1 MPRLIPDGPD
11 IPGELI
17 QKQEAGEMVFFCGAG
32 ISVPTGLPRFR
43 GLIQQLYESLNIS
56 RTSKEQKLFDQEKFD
71 EVLDLV
77 ESRVTGNA
85 MRSEVARLLSIAPK
99 PGSLRLHQS
108 LLQVSR
114 SPSGMHLVTTNYD
127 DNFARANGPDEF
139 DFHAGPTL
147 PDLDHWNSVVHLHGR
162 IQDSLRGPVVSPLV
176 LTATDFGEAYLTKRW
191 AAEFVSNLIDRYTI
205 VFVGYRMADVVV
217 RYLTRAATSRR
228 GEDRNYSLVGY
239 GDEQEHDQSE
249 SEWSETGIHPIL
261 YHSGNEHGLLVRT
274 VEEWA
279 QLAADPHQ
287 YRVRLALSGL
297 KRAPDQK
304 THEADP
310 DRVVWA
316 LSDPAA
322 TWPAFN
328 RIRRA
333 PVPGAYAAGWLHEFA
348 VRGLMAGTVQPEAF
362 KRGPAGPVV
371 TLRAEQQMLQTDS
384 VANAVAS
391 WIEIHAHS
399 PEVFQWVINRGH
411 NIGYEL
417 RRRLWDRL
425 TSDEND
431 LPDIPPR
438 IARLWTL
445 LLAEPPDDA
454 QFLLRLNR
462 ILNNLSQDNTE
473 ATDDIL
479 LRLLRPRLGV
489 FPGPPPYRI
498 LSTDAS
504 TPEQVALLSCGHT
517 DVILGCRDEQHRFN
531 VLTEI
536 EPRRFG
542 HFLRRHAVTL
552 TEYLKTAFELLHR
565 SDRDGARFIHSELSD
580 AFASEDSGMAR
591 WTGDVETLT
600 DGATTDAKWT
610 DNQRRRSLRD
620 LVGTWTVL
628 LDWVRDSYR
637 ELPENGRERDD
648 LLRYWVASN
657 EKMLWRLALE
667 SIEQDHTADLDLARP
682 ILHRNAQEVLWDPD
696 CRREV
701 LSVLRQ
707 AGTRASP
714 ELQVELLDAVQGR
727 ADSCTSQP
735 DSDGTILAAVGPRL
749 AALHEGGVILSPAAA
764 RTLAAFE
771 RRHDAVRQH
780 KSEATPVAL
789 SGRVRE
795 VAVALRSGSVDVSRF
810 REFAKRRPV
819 AAMLALQELGHSGNW
834 PAEMWKA
841 VLDVVETKIRD
852 GKSGHQRSARLV
864 EILLG
869 IPEDLFQDLQ
879 DQIARL
885 VDVLA
890 VRWPGTEES
899 GFWRLWMRG
908 WEHRSQKSGILSRID
923 ALTHAL
929 NTTAG
934 KYAGA
939 AMKRIREVTSKTSR
953 PITDQEKSI
962 LDQISGDD
970 SGSAGIVILVFWV
983 DWLYGNA
990 TDWTTRHVLP
1000 RLRWR
1005 RATPSNNLYE
1015 EVRALWGVVALRGS
1029 ITPEL
1034 VPVLGSD
1041 LWTAVQLHKELDH
1054 GEKLVRFFVYVSM
1067 SPQMGLIDEST
1078 CRETAHM
1085 VIRDNPWHVGVAL
1098 GKVLDKGK
1106 DDQTRE
1112 QVWREFVG
1120 PWLDRFW
1127 PREKALNTGQSSS
1140 ALVEVMMATGDAF
1153 PEAVD
1158 WANGYVMALND
1169 RQIST
1174 VWYHKNTW
1182 KSYPRAA
1189 VALLHRIVPEV
1200 GIDPW
1205 ARASL
1210 VDILNSLREV
1220 DATIPQDSRF
1230 LELEQRAAR

>member
-1 MPRLIPDGPD
+1 MPKLIPDGPD

-32 ISVPTGLPRFR
+32 ISVPTGLPSFR
-43 GLIQQLYESLNIS
+43 GLVRWLYASLNIS
-56 RTSKEQKLFDQEKFD
+56 PTSSEEKVIEREKFA
-71 EVLDLV
+71 EALDHL
-77 ESRVTGNA
+77 ESRAAGNA
-85 MRSEVARLLSIAPK
+85 MRSEVVRLLSSTPK
-99 PGSLRLHQS
+99 PGSLRLHRA
-108 LLQVSR
+108 LLKVSR
-114 SPSGMHLVTTNYD
+114 NPSGIHLVTTNYD
-127 DNFARANGPDEF
+127 DNFARANGPDALQ
-139 DFHAGPTL
+139 FHAGPTL
-147 PDLDHWNSVVHLHGR
+147 PDLDNWNSVVNLHGR
-162 IQDSLRGPVVSPLV
+162 IQASLVEPVIPPLV
-176 LTATDFGEAYLTKRW
+176 LTDTDFGKAYLTKRW
-191 AAEFVSNLIDRYTI
+191 AAEFVSNLMDRYTV
-205 VFVGYRMADVVV
+205 VFVGYNMADVVI
-217 RYLTRAATSRR
+217 RYLTKAVTSRR
-228 GEDRNYSLVGY
+228 VDDRTYSLVGY
-239 GDEQEHDQSE
+239 RDEKQREQRE
-249 SEWSETGIHPIL
+249 LEWSETGIHPIF
-261 YHSGNEHGLLVRT
+261 YHSGNEHELLVRT

-279 QLAADPHQ
+279 KLAADPHQ
-287 YRVRLALSGL
+287 YRVQLALSGL
-297 KRAPDQK
+297 TRVPDKK

-316 LSDPAA
+316 LSDPVA

-328 RIRRA
+328 RIRRT

-348 VRGLMAGTVQPEAF
+348 VRGLMAGTVQPEPYE
-362 KRGPAGPVV
+362 RGLAGPVV
-371 TLRAEQQMLQTDS
+371 TVRAEQQMLQTDS
-384 VANAVAS
+384 VANAVAF

-411 NIGYEL
+411 KIGFEL

-425 TSDEND
+425 VSIENG

-454 QFLLRLNR
+454 EFLLRLDR
-462 ILNNLSQDNTE
+462 ILSNLSRDNTE

-489 FPGPPPYRI
+489 FSGPPPYRI

-536 EPRRFG
+536 EPGTFG

-552 TEYLKTAFELLHR
+552 TEYLKTAFVLLHR
-565 SDRDGARFIHSELSD
+565 SDRDDARFIHFQLSD
-580 AFASEDSGMAR
+580 AFAGDDSGTTAIAGP
-591 WTGDVETLT
+591 TS
-600 DGATTDAKWT
+600 DGKWT
-610 DNQRRRSLRD
+610 NNQRRRSLRD

-637 ELPENGRERDD
+637 ALPEDGRERDD
-648 LLRYWVASN
+648 LLRYWVASS

-667 SIEQDHTADLDLARP
+667 AIEQDRTADFDLVGP

-707 AGTRASP
+707 VGTRASS
-714 ELQVELLDAVQGR
+714 ELQVELLDAVQSRTG
-727 ADSCTSQP
+727 SGTPQP
-735 DSDGTILAAVGPRL
+735 DSDGTILAEVGPRL
-749 AALHEGGVILSPAAA
+749 AALNEGGVILSPAAA
-764 RTLAAFE
+764 QTLATFE
-771 RRHDAVRQH
+771 RRQDAARRH
-780 KSEATPVAL
+780 ESEPTPVAL
-789 SGRVRE
+789 NGRIRE
-795 VAVALRSGSVDVSRF
+795 VAAALRSGSVDVARF
-810 REFAKRRPV
+810 REFAQRRPG

-841 VLDVVETKIRD
+841 ALDVVQTKIKD
-852 GKSGHQRSARLV
+852 TKPGHQRSARLV

-879 DQIARL
+879 DEIARL
-885 VDVLA
+885 VDVL
-890 VRWPGTEES
+890 VERWPGTDES

-908 WEHRSQKSGILSRID
+908 WEHRSQQSGILSPID
-923 ALTHAL
+923 ALTHTL

-953 PITDQEKSI
+953 PITNEQKSI

-970 SGSAGIVILVFWV
+970 SGSTGIVMLVFWV
-983 DWLYGNA
+983 DWLYRNE

-1000 RLRWR
+1000 RLRWG
-1005 RATPSNNLYE
+1005 RATPSNDLYE
-1015 EVRALWGVVALRGS
+1015 EVRTLWGVVAFRGS

-1034 VPVLGSD
+1034 VPVLGAD
-1041 LWTAVQLHKELDH
+1041 LWTAVQHHKELDH

-1067 SPQMGLIDEST
+1067 SPQTGLIDEST
-1078 CRETAHM
+1078 CRETAHI

-1098 GKVLDKGK
+1098 RRVLDKGK
-1106 DDQTRE
+1106 DDQPRE

-1127 PREKALNTGQSSS
+1127 PREKALNTGQSSW
-1140 ALVEVMMATGDAF
+1140 ALVEVIMATGDAF

-1158 WANGYVMALND
+1158 WANGYLMALND
-1169 RQIST
+1169 RQIGT
-1174 VWYHKNTW
+1174 VCYHKNTW
-1182 KSYPRAA
+1182 KSHPRAA

-1210 VDILNSLREV
+1210 ADMLKTLREV

-1230 LELEQRAAR
+1230 VELEQWAAR